1 MLVMLRD
8 FAMTLLRNHL
18 RSLHVDQ
25 FVCSFVIVIKVN
37 ILKTLTQLYIIYD
50 SVGLTH

>member
-8 FAMTLLRNHL
+8 FAAT
-18 RSLHVDQ
+18 SLKELIVDP
-25 FVCSFVIVIKVN
+25 FVCSFVIVNKVN

-50 SVGLTH
+50 SVGLMH